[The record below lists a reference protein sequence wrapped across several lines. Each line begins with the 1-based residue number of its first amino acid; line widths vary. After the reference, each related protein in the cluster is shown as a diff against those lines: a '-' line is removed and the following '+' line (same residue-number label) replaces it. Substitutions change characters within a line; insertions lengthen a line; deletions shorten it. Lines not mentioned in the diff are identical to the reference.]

1 MRVPLLS
8 LLGGCLTLCGA
19 LPVLAQNLPP
29 VAGRPS
35 QTALPPAGLMEPAVG
50 VPPRPPAQAGR
61 GSPPASVE
69 VPGMPAGSVPL
80 TLAEAVFIALRENR
94 AIRSEYLQRI
104 ADRFALRVAERIFV
118 PRLDVQGGLT
128 RSRTGAANTTQFNV
142 GPVVSWDTPTGARFQ
157 FAFLGNQ
164 DLPRGQQ
171 RSATSQLSFT
181 VIQPL
186 LAGGGTD
193 FALAPLRIARIAE
206 RNAQLRIKGS
216 VIDQITGIITAYRV
230 LVQSQEQLRIATDS
244 LRRARE
250 LSEVNRALIAAG
262 RLAQIEQIQSDT
274 QLAQQELSLVAARDA
289 QASARLSLLTLMAL
303 DQTSRVWAADRPAA
317 DQVRVDAARATAVAL
332 ATQPAYLQQLLAI
345 EIGRI
350 NLDVARNQRL
360 WDVSLVAGAGPQVS
374 RPDLVNTIGAL
385 GQVRS
390 DFNVGLRVNIPFFQL
405 NREQGEVSATIA
417 LRQVQLGA
425 EQARDRVRQQVDDA
439 VRNVDAQRRQAE
451 LARRA
456 RELTALQLQAEVARL
471 QAGRSSNFQVVSFQG
486 SLQAAESAELG
497 AVIAYLNAL
506 TTLDQVLGTTLD
518 TWRIELNQG

>member
-1 MRVPLLS
+1 MRGLFAS
-8 LLGGCLTLCGA
+8 LLGCGLTLCGA
-19 LPVLAQNLPP
+19 WPVRAQTAVPP
-29 VAGRPS
+29 VAQSAPPVATG
-35 QTALPPAGLMEPAVG
+35 LPAGH
-50 VPPRPPAQAGR
+50 
-61 GSPPASVE
+61 
-69 VPGMPAGSVPL
+69 VPL
-80 TLAEAVFIALRENR
+80 TLAEAVFIGLRENR

-104 ADRFALRVAERIFV
+104 ADRFALRVAERAFV
-118 PRLDVQGGLT
+118 PRLDIQSGVT
-128 RSRTGAANTTQFNV
+128 RSRSFGNNTSQLNV

-157 FAFLGNQ
+157 FAYLGNQ

-171 RSATSQLSFT
+171 RNASSQLSFT

-206 RNAQLRIKGS
+206 RNNQLRIKGA
-216 VIDQITGIITAYRV
+216 VIDQITGIISAYRV

-274 QLAQQELSLVAARDA
+274 QLAQQELSLIAARNA
-289 QASARLSLLTLMAL
+289 QESARLSLLTLMAL

-317 DQVRVDAARATAVAL
+317 DQVRVDSARATAVAL
-332 ATQPAYLQQLLAI
+332 ATQPAYLQQLLGI

-374 RPDLVNTIGAL
+374 RPDLINTIGAL

-390 DFNVGLRVNIPFFQL
+390 DFSVGLRVNIPLFQL
-405 NREQGEVSATIA
+405 NREQGEVNATVA
-417 LRQVQLGA
+417 LRQIELGA

-439 VRNVDAQRRQAE
+439 VRNVEAQRRQAE
-451 LARRA
+451 LAKRA
-456 RELTALQLQAEVARL
+456 RELTALQLQAEIARL

-486 SLQAAESAELG
+486 ALQAAESAELG

-506 TTLDQVLGTTLD
+506 TILDQVLGTTLD